1 MSSGTTRD
9 ADAARRRRR
18 LVTGI
23 KDSLREL
30 SSQLSLLN
38 HRIGARLELRD
49 VDLGCLELLARHGP
63 LSPGGLARLAGLHPA
78 TVTGIVDRL
87 ERAGW
92 VARDR
97 DPADRRA
104 VLVRPLPDRGAELF
118 RLYGGMNR
126 SLDELCAGYSDE
138 ELALL
143 ADFLRRTTDAGRSAT
158 DDLAG
163 DRAAAAPPA
172 GSRDRTGAAG

>member
-1 MSSGTTRD
+1 MTSRATGE
-9 ADAARRRRR
+9 AQAARRRRR

-30 SSQLSLLN
+30 NSQLSVLS
-38 HRIGARLELRD
+38 HHVGARLELRD

-63 LSPGGLARLAGLHPA
+63 LSPGALARHAGLHPA
-78 TVTGIVDRL
+78 TMTGIVDRL

-104 VLVRPLPDRGAELF
+104 VLIRPLRDRGAELF
-118 RLYGGMNR
+118 RLYAGMNTAM
-126 SLDELCAGYSDE
+126 DQVCAGYSDE
-138 ELALL
+138 ELTLL
-143 ADFLRRTTDAGRSAT
+143 AGFLRRTTTAGQAAT
-158 DDLAG
+158 EALSSD
-163 DRAAAAPPA
+163 
-172 GSRDRTGAAG
+172 

>member
-1 MSSGTTRD
+1 MTSRATGD
-9 ADAARRRRR
+9 AQAARRRRR

-30 SSQLSLLN
+30 NSQLSVLS
-38 HRIGARLELRD
+38 HHVGARLELRD

-63 LSPGGLARLAGLHPA
+63 LSPGALARHAGLHPA
-78 TVTGIVDRL
+78 TMTGIVDRL

-104 VLVRPLPDRGAELF
+104 VLIRPLRDRGAELF
-118 RLYGGMNR
+118 RLYAGMNTAM
-126 SLDELCAGYSDE
+126 DQVCAGYSDE
-138 ELALL
+138 ELTLL
-143 ADFLRRTTDAGRSAT
+143 AGFLRRTTTAGQAAT
-158 DDLAG
+158 EALSSD
-163 DRAAAAPPA
+163 
-172 GSRDRTGAAG
+172 

>member
-1 MSSGTTRD
+1 MTPRTTSD
-9 ADAARRRRR
+9 AQAARRRRR

-30 SSQLSLLN
+30 SSQLSVLN
-38 HRIGARLELRD
+38 HHVGSRLELRD

-63 LSPGGLARLAGLHPA
+63 LSPGALARHAGLHPA
-78 TVTGIVDRL
+78 TMTGIVDRL

-104 VLVRPLPDRGAELF
+104 VLIRPLRDRGAELF
-118 RLYGGMNR
+118 RLYAGMNTAM
-126 SLDELCAGYSDE
+126 DQVCAGYSDE
-138 ELALL
+138 ELTLL
-143 ADFLRRTTDAGRSAT
+143 AGFLRRTTTAGQAAT
-158 DDLAG
+158 EALSSD
-163 DRAAAAPPA
+163 
-172 GSRDRTGAAG
+172 